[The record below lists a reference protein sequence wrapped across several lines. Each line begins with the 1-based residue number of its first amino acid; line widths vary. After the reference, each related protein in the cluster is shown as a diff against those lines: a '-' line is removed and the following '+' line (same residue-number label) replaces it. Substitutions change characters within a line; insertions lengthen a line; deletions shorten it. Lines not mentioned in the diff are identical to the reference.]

1 MHMIINTECD
11 FCCNIYMHS
20 SAFDAYFSNIINQKA
35 AAQPS
40 NSMMLNKAMTLAL
53 ILTDVASD

>member
-1 MHMIINTECD
+1 
-11 FCCNIYMHS
+11 MHS
-20 SAFDAYFSNIINQKA
+20 SAFDAYSSNMINQKA